1 MKIETL
7 KITQEQ
13 IDEQNK
19 DYSEDYLSDVKAGDY
34 VYDDGEVLAGESCV
48 DHWYL
53 ISASEKQKKEN
64 LAILNRLASL
74 NSQL

>member
-19 DYSEDYLSDVKAGDY
+19 DYAEGYLTDVKAGDY
-34 VYDDGEVLAGESCV
+34 VYDDGEVLAGEVCV
-48 DHWYL
+48 EHWYI
-53 ISASEKQKKEN
+53 ISVSEKHKKEN

-74 NSQL
+74 NSQQ